1 MKSKIGKKKERS
13 VYTQKKKKK
22 DQVIPRSQHGVP
34 KTSLSLFF
42 FCNKRNIS
50 VNKLIAQLHCGSW
63 RCYKSLIFI

>member
-13 VYTQKKKKK
+13 VYTQKKK
-22 DQVIPRSQHGVP
+22 DQVMARSQHGVP

-42 FCNKRNIS
+42 FCNK

-63 RCYKSLIFI
+63 RCCKSLIFI